1 MGKSGKPMGKSR
13 ANLDNIWVKTGS
25 TMDLISDQRIVSIG
39 KVWEAPTF
47 FIIMCFKS
55 KDEHFENTR

>member
-25 TMDLISDQRIVSIG
+25 AMDLISYQRIVSIG
-39 KVWEAPTF
+39 KVWKPR
-47 FIIMCFKS
+47 
-55 KDEHFENTR
+55 HFS